1 MKLKENMILELIIKN
16 HNFNDLI
23 FALIF
28 FKIFHYKI
36 LNMKLKSIFI
46 FIVFTCCIFFIFES
60 CEKEDEGVMIIPSPP
75 SQPSNS

>member
-1 MKLKENMILELIIKN
+1 MTLFLTLSFLK
-16 HNFNDLI
+16 
-23 FALIF
+23 
-28 FKIFHYKI
+28 YSSKI

-46 FIVFTCCIFFIFES
+46 FIFFTCCVFFIFES